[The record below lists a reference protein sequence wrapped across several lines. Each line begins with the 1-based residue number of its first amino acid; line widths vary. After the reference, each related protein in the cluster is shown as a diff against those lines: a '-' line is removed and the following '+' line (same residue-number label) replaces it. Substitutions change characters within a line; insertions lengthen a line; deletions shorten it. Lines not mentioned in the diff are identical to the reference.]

1 MSAAPSYKGLSGEA
15 LEREYNPR
23 LAAPDFQ
30 AYLDRQAES
39 SAKTRDQL
47 TGSLDMRYGDG
58 PLQTLDIFPA
68 KTPNAPIHAF
78 IHGGYWRGLDKNF
91 YSYIAEPLV
100 AAGATVAMLNYD
112 LAPKLTISGIV
123 GQTTDA
129 VRWLHA
135 NARQIGG
142 DPNRLYL
149 SGHSAGA
156 HLAAMM
162 LARDWTA
169 EDRPADIV
177 KGVVA
182 VSGVYELEPVTM
194 LKVNSEI
201 GMTAEEA
208 ARNSLAANPPR
219 PVCPILVAVGGGE
232 TPDWIRQSADF
243 AKLCRRSGLATD
255 YWEIGREHHFSI
267 CDRMGDA
274 RHPLVRAMLAQMGL

>member
-30 AYLDRQAES
+30 AYLDAQAS
-39 SAKTRDQL
+39 RAASTRDAL
-47 TGSLDMRYGDG
+47 AGSLDVSYGDG

-68 KTPNAPIHAF
+68 KTPNAPVHAF
-78 IHGGYWRGLDKNF
+78 IHGGYWRGLDKSF

-100 AAGATVAMLNYD
+100 AAGATVAMVNYD
-112 LAPKLTISGIV
+112 LAPKLAISGIV
-123 GQTTDA
+123 AQIAEA

-135 NARQIGG
+135 NARQVGG
-142 DPNRLYL
+142 NPDRLYL

-162 LARDWTA
+162 LARDWAA
-169 EDRPADIV
+169 EGRPADIV

-194 LKVNSEI
+194 LKVNAEI
-201 GMTAEEA
+201 GLTADEA
-208 ARNSLAANPPR
+208 AHNSLIANPPR

-243 AKLCRRSGLATD
+243 AKLCRERGLATD
-255 YWEIGREHHFSI
+255 YWEIGRENHFSI
-267 CDRMGDA
+267 CDRMGEA

>member
-1 MSAAPSYKGLSGEA
+1 MAASYKGLTGEA

-30 AYLDRQAES
+30 AYLDAQAS
-39 SAKTRDQL
+39 RSAKTRDEL

-58 PLQTLDIFPA
+58 PLQTIDIFPA
-68 KTPNAPIHAF
+68 KTPNAPIHVF

-112 LAPKLTISGIV
+112 LAPTLTIGGIV
-123 GQTTDA
+123 GQTADA

-135 NARQIGG
+135 NARQVGG
-142 DPNRLYL
+142 DPDRLYL

-162 LARDWTA
+162 LARDWA
-169 EDRPADIV
+169 GEGRPADIV

-201 GMTAEEA
+201 GLTADEA
-208 ARNSLAANPPR
+208 ASNSLIANLPR

-243 AKLCRRSGLATD
+243 AKLCRERGLTTD
-255 YWEIGREHHFSI
+255 YWEIGRENHFSI
-267 CDRMGDA
+267 CDRMGEA

>member
-1 MSAAPSYKGLSGEA
+1 MAASYKGLSGEA

-30 AYLDRQAES
+30 AYLDAQAS
-39 SAKTRDQL
+39 RAAATRDAL
-47 TGSLDMRYGDG
+47 AGSLDVSYGDG

-68 KTPNAPIHAF
+68 KTPNAPVHAF

-100 AAGATVAMLNYD
+100 AAGATVAMVNYD
-112 LAPKLTISGIV
+112 LAPGQTISGIV
-123 GQTTDA
+123 SQIAEA

-135 NARQIGG
+135 NARQVGG
-142 DPNRLYL
+142 NPDRLYL

-162 LARDWTA
+162 LARDWAA
-169 EDRPADIV
+169 EGRPADIV

-194 LKVNSEI
+194 LKVNAEI
-201 GMTAEEA
+201 GLTPEEA
-208 ARNSLAANPPR
+208 GRLGLREGSGEVADPQDRHDVERNGRLAYRLYQLAMM
-219 PVCPILVAVGGGE
+219 
-232 TPDWIRQSADF
+232 D
-243 AKLCRRSGLATD
+243 GLALK
-255 YWEIGREHHFSI
+255 ILLQK
-267 CDRMGDA
+267 
-274 RHPLVRAMLAQMGL
+274 LVVVLRD